1 MILVTNEKIYKLLIV
16 YTFELG
22 IALNNTQLVN
32 GILLEVT
39 TYQYI
44 LVILSITG
52 VMFCE
57 FNLLK

>member
-39 TYQYI
+39 TYG
-44 LVILSITG
+44 SIF